1 MAADAGGVL
10 LLTEE
15 QLACLKTVM
24 ELQED
29 RGVKGGKEFRWEW
42 GVWGGASIHSD
53 CIVIIGIKGVIL

>member
-29 RGVKGGKEFRWEW
+29 RGGKEFRWEW
-42 GVWGGASIHSD
+42 EVWGGINTFRLYCHY
-53 CIVIIGIKGVIL
+53 